1 MLLEPFL
8 NEYEGVSLKN
18 LGIFLNKFCLHKNNN
33 IRNIFIVLESGDK
46 GSISVDKFRKINSWK
61 GQELVSAF

>member
-1 MLLEPFL
+1 
-8 NEYEGVSLKN
+8 VSLKN